1 MTSEGPQF
9 APEGWEQQSY
19 QPDRTSEM
27 TGDYLLPPMPPPPP
41 PNNSRTP
48 LIIAI
53 VAVILLLA
61 VAGAGWIIWN
71 RISGVEGNPTA
82 GSLASDM
89 PTLSPTSG
97 ARPVNL
103 PADAVQCEAVTGPQ
117 GEFTRSARGNQATSC
132 PFAEEAR
139 IAYAR
144 SGAASE
150 SARTVTVYSPV
161 TKKLY
166 DMSCRQTAP
175 GPLVTCTGGNDA
187 VVYLY

>member
-1 MTSEGPQF
+1 MTTEGPQF
-9 APEGWEQQSY
+9 TPEGWEQQTY
-19 QPDRTSEM
+19 QSDAA
-27 TGDYLLPPMPPPPP
+27 PPPSP
-41 PNNSRTP
+41 PNDNRAP
-48 LIIAI
+48 IIIAI
-53 VAVILLLA
+53 VAVIVLLA

-71 RISGVEGNPTA
+71 RISGVEGSATA

-89 PTLSPTSG
+89 PNLLPTSE
-97 ARPVNL
+97 ARAVDL
-103 PADAVQCEAVTGPQ
+103 PAGAVQCEAVTGPQ
-117 GEFTRSARGNQATSC
+117 GEFTRSARGNEVTSC

-150 SARTVTVYSPV
+150 NARTVTVYSPV
-161 TKKLY
+161 TKQLY

-187 VVYLY
+187 VVYLF